1 MTISLLDVRRGSQT
15 PRVSNY
21 PAYDLSAAPEIID
34 LAASAGLHLDEW
46 QKYVLTHGLGMDR
59 AGEYTARRV
68 SCWVPRQNGKGA
80 IIEALELAWLFLLD
94 EELIIHSAHQH
105 RTSKRA
111 YARLEKLIRNTPA
124 MFKRVKAFRQ
134 TNGEHEI
141 ELHDGRLLQ
150 YTTRSRTAVRGF
162 SSPKLVLDEAQELN
176 SEQIAA
182 IMPTVSAMPNWQI
195 WFFGTPPDD
204 PAAWVYGLKEDGEA
218 GRPRLAHFDWG
229 VSLVAEAPGTY
240 EKAADIEL
248 AYAANP
254 AMGDAPGCRI
264 EPETVEDE
272 YRPSGLGVKYP
283 QERLGAWKPRAL
295 EGGGVIDPRVW
306 AQLVDLES
314 KRVGDVALAVDVTP
328 LRDHASISM
337 FGLRVDGL
345 GHVQTV
351 VYGEGVDW
359 VVGKLRDLIAVLDPV
374 AIALDP
380 KGGAGSLLGDLTADV
395 ELGGLA
401 LSAPADPEHP
411 DRGDLAL
418 PQAYEVAQATGQFI
432 DAVREQ
438 KLRHVGQTELTSAV
452 ANAKPRPLA
461 DAVAWGR
468 KQSDVDISPLVSA
481 TLARWAFVTRI
492 NAKPKAQELTGSL
505 MA

>member
-1 MTISLLDVRRGSQT
+1 MTTSQLDVRLGSQT

-46 QKYVLTHGLGMDR
+46 QRYVLTHGLGMDR
-59 AGEYTARRV
+59 AGEYTSRRV

-94 EELIIHSAHQH
+94 EELVIHSAHQH

-111 YARLEKLIRNTPA
+111 YARLEKYIRRTPA
-124 MFKRVKAFRQ
+124 MFKRVRAFRQ

-162 SSPKLVLDEAQELN
+162 SAPKLVLDEAQELT
-176 SEQIAA
+176 SDQIAA
-182 IMPTVSAMPNWQI
+182 IVPTVSAMPNWQI

-229 VSLVAEAPGTY
+229 VELLAEAPGTY

-254 AMGDAPGCRI
+254 GMGTRI

-283 QERLGAWKPRAL
+283 QERLGAWKPPAL
-295 EGGGVIDPRVW
+295 AGGGVIDPRVW
-306 AQLVDLES
+306 AQLADLES
-314 KRVGDVALAVDVTP
+314 RRHGDVALAVDVTP

-337 FGLRVDGL
+337 YGLREDGL
-345 GHVQTV
+345 GYVQMV

-359 VVGKLRDLIAVLDPV
+359 VVGKLAELKAVLDPV
-374 AIALDP
+374 AIGLDP
-380 KGGAGSLLGDLTADV
+380 KGGAASLLG
-395 ELGGLA
+395 ELEVVGIKPPEDA
-401 LSAPADPEHP
+401 EHP
-411 DRGDLAL
+411 GRGDLAL
-418 PQAYEVAQATGQFI
+418 PQVHEVAQATGQMI
-432 DAVREQ
+432 DAVREK

-452 ANAKPRPLA
+452 ANAKTRPLA

-481 TLARWAFVTRI
+481 TLARWAYVTRI
-492 NAKPKAQELTGSL
+492 GAKPKAQELTGSL

>member
-1 MTISLLDVRRGSQT
+1 MTTSQLDVRLGSQT
-15 PRVSNY
+15 PRVSNF

-46 QKYVLTHGLGMDR
+46 QRYVLTHGLGMHR
-59 AGEYTARRV
+59 NGEWTARRV

-111 YARLEKLIRNTPA
+111 YARLEKLIRGTPD
-124 MFKRVKAFRQ
+124 MLKRVKAFRQ

-162 SSPKLVLDEAQELN
+162 SSPKLVLDEAQELTGD
-176 SEQIAA
+176 QIAA

-204 PAAWVYGLKEDGEA
+204 QAAWVYGLKEDGEA

-229 VSLVAEAPGTY
+229 TDLVAEAPGTY
-240 EKAADIEL
+240 EKAADLEL
-248 AYAANP
+248 AYACNP
-254 AMGDAPGCRI
+254 ALGVRI
-264 EPETVEDE
+264 ERETVEDE
-272 YRPSGLGVKYP
+272 YRPSGLGMKYP

-306 AQLVDLES
+306 SGLADLKS
-314 KRVGDVALAVDVTP
+314 RRHGDVALAVDVTP

-337 FGLRVDGL
+337 YGLREDGL
-345 GHVQTV
+345 GHVQVV

-359 VVGKLRDLIAVLDPV
+359 VVAKLVELKQVLDPI
-374 AIALDP
+374 AIGLDP
-380 KGGAGSLLGDLTADV
+380 KGGAASLLG
-395 ELGGLA
+395 ELEAVGIRP
-401 LSAPADPEHP
+401 PADAEFPA
-411 DRGDLAL
+411 RGDLAL
-418 PQAYEVAQATGQFI
+418 PAVHEVAQATGQLI

-438 KLRHVGQTELTSAV
+438 KLRHVGQAELTSAV
-452 ANAKPRPLA
+452 ANAKTRPLA

-481 TLARWAFVTRI
+481 TLARWAYVTRV
-492 NAKPKAQELTGSL
+492 NTRDRAVELTGSL

>member
-1 MTISLLDVRRGSQT
+1 LTISPPDVRRGSQT

-34 LAASAGLHLDEW
+34 LARTAGLILDPW
-46 QKYVLTHGLGMDR
+46 QQYVLTHGLGMHAD
-59 AGEYTARRV
+59 GEWTARRV

-111 YARLEKLIRNTPA
+111 YARLEKLIRRTPS

-162 SSPKLVLDEAQELN
+162 SAPKLVLDEAQELTG
-176 SEQIAA
+176 EQIAA
-182 IMPTVSAMPNWQI
+182 MMPTVSAMPNWQI

-204 PAAWVYGLKEDGEA
+204 QAAWVYGLKEDGEA

-229 VSLVAEAPGTY
+229 VDLVAEAPGTY

-248 AYAANP
+248 AFAANP

-264 EPETVEDE
+264 EPATVEDE
-272 YRPSGLGVKYP
+272 YRPSGLGTKYP

-306 AQLVDLES
+306 ADLGDPS
-314 KRVGDVALAVDVTP
+314 SRRDGDVALAVDVTP
-328 LRDHASISM
+328 LRTHASIAM
-337 FGLRVDGL
+337 YGVRADGL
-345 GHVQTV
+345 GHVQV
-351 VYGEGVDW
+351 VTYGEGVDW
-359 VVGKLRDLIAVLDPV
+359 VVGKLAELKRVLDPV
-374 AIALDP
+374 AIGLDP
-380 KGGAGSLLGDLTADV
+380 KGGASSLLG
-395 ELGGLA
+395 ELEAAGIK
-401 LSAPADPEHP
+401 APADSEHP
-411 DRGDLAL
+411 ERGDLAL
-418 PQAYEVAQATGQFI
+418 PLAHEVAQATGQFI
-432 DAVREQ
+432 DAVRERR
-438 KLRHVGQTELTSAV
+438 LRHVGQPELTSAV
-452 ANAKPRPLA
+452 ANAKTRPLL

-468 KQSDVDISPLVSA
+468 KQSDVDISPLVGV
-481 TLARWAFVTRI
+481 TLARWAYVTRI
-492 NAKPKAQELTGSL
+492 NAKPKAQELSGSL

>member
-1 MTISLLDVRRGSQT
+1 MTISPPDVRRGSQR
-15 PRVSNY
+15 PRVSNF

-34 LAASAGLHLDEW
+34 LAAKAGLHLDEW
-46 QKYVLTHGLGMDR
+46 QRYVLTHGVGMDR

-94 EELIIHSAHQH
+94 EELIVHSAHQH

-111 YARLEKLIRNTPA
+111 YARLEKLIRRTPS
-124 MFKRVKAFRQ
+124 MYKRVRSFRQ

-162 SSPKLVLDEAQELN
+162 SAPKVVLDEAQELN
-176 SEQIAA
+176 SDQIAA
-182 IMPTVSAMPNWQI
+182 IVPTVSAMPNWQI

-229 VSLVAEAPGTY
+229 VELVAEAPGTY
-240 EKAADIEL
+240 EKAANLEL

-254 AMGDAPGCRI
+254 AMGIRI
-264 EPETVEDE
+264 EQETVEDE

-306 AQLVDLES
+306 SGLGDPDS
-314 KRVGDVALAVDVTP
+314 KRSGDVALAVDVTP
-328 LRDHASISM
+328 LRDHASISVY
-337 FGLRVDGL
+337 GLRADGL
-345 GHVQTV
+345 GHVQIVT
-351 VYGEGVDW
+351 YGEGVDW
-359 VVGKLRDLIAVLDPV
+359 LVPKLAKLKAALNPV
-374 AIALDP
+374 AIGLDA
-380 KGGAGSLLGDLTADV
+380 KGGAGSLLG
-395 ELGGLA
+395 ELEAVGIR
-401 LSAPADPEHP
+401 PPEDPEFP
-411 DRGDLAL
+411 ARGDLVL
-418 PQAYEVAQATGQFI
+418 PMAHEVAQATGQFI
-432 DAVREQ
+432 DAVRER
-438 KLRHVGQTELTSAV
+438 KLRHVGQAELTSAV
-452 ANAKPRPLA
+452 ANAKTRPLA

-481 TLARWAFVTRI
+481 TLARWAYVTRVDAI
-492 NAKPKAQELTGSL
+492 DNNKVVELTGSL

>member
-1 MTISLLDVRRGSQT
+1 MTTSLLDVRRGSQT

-21 PAYDLSAAPEIID
+21 PTYDLSAAPEIID

-46 QKYVLTHGLGMDR
+46 QQYVLTHGLGMHAD
-59 AGEYTARRV
+59 GEYTARRV

-94 EELIIHSAHQH
+94 EELVIHSAHQH

-111 YARLEKLIRNTPA
+111 YARLEKYIRRTPA
-124 MFKRVKAFRQ
+124 MFKRVRAFRQ

-162 SSPKLVLDEAQELN
+162 SSPKLVLDEAQELTG
-176 SEQIAA
+176 EQIAA
-182 IMPTVSAMPNWQI
+182 IVPTVSAMPNWQI

-229 VSLVAEAPGTY
+229 TELVAEAAGTY
-240 EKAADIEL
+240 EKAADIEV
-248 AYAANP
+248 AYASNP
-254 AMGDAPGCRI
+254 ALGGRI
-264 EPETVEDE
+264 EVATVEDE

-295 EGGGVIDPRVW
+295 VGGGVIDPRVW
-306 AQLVDLES
+306 AQLTDAES
-314 KRVGDVALAVDVTP
+314 KRAGDVALAVDVTP

-337 FGLRVDGL
+337 YGLRGDGL

-359 VVGKLRDLIAVLDPV
+359 VVAKLLELRAVLDPI
-374 AIALDP
+374 AIGLDP
-380 KGGAGSLLGDLTADV
+380 KGGAASLLG
-395 ELGGLA
+395 ELEAVGIRPPEDA
-401 LSAPADPEHP
+401 EHP
-411 DRGDLAL
+411 VRGDLAL
-418 PQAYEVAQATGQFI
+418 PLVHEVAQGVGQFI
-432 DAVREQ
+432 DACRER
-438 KLRHVGQTELTSAV
+438 KLRHVGQTELSSAV
-452 ANAKPRPLA
+452 ANAKTRPLA

-468 KQSDVDISPLVSA
+468 KQSDVDISPLVSV
-481 TLARWAFVTRI
+481 TLARWAYVTRI
-492 NAKPKAQELTGSL
+492 GVKPKAQELTGSL

>member
-1 MTISLLDVRRGSQT
+1 LTISPPAVRLGSQT

-34 LAASAGLHLDEW
+34 LAATAGLHLDEW
-46 QKYVLTHGLGMDR
+46 QRYVLTHGLGMHAD
-59 AGEYTARRV
+59 GEWTAKRV
-68 SCWVPRQNGKGA
+68 SCWVPRQNGKGG
-80 IIEALELAWLFLLD
+80 IIEAIELAWLFLLD
-94 EELIIHSAHQH
+94 EELVIHSAHQH
-105 RTSKRA
+105 RTSQRA
-111 YARLEKLIRNTPA
+111 YVRLEKLIRRTPS
-124 MFKRVKAFRQ
+124 MFKRVKSFRQ
-134 TNGEHEI
+134 ANGEQQI
-141 ELHDGRLLQ
+141 ELHDGRMLQ
-150 YTTRSRTAVRGF
+150 YVTRSRTAVRGF
-162 SSPKLVLDEAQELN
+162 SSAKLVLDEAQELT
-176 SEQIAA
+176 SEQMAA
-182 IMPTVSAMPNWQI
+182 IGPTVSAMPNWQI

-229 VSLVAEAPGTY
+229 VDLVAEAPGTY

-248 AYAANP
+248 AWAANP
-254 AMGDAPGCRI
+254 AMGIRI

-283 QERLGAWKPRAL
+283 QERLGCWKPRAL

-306 AQLVDLES
+306 AQLADVGS
-314 KRVGDVALAVDVTP
+314 KRHGDVALAVDVTP
-328 LRDHASISM
+328 LRDHASIAM
-337 FGLRVDGL
+337 FGLRADGL

-359 VVGKLRDLIAVLDPV
+359 VLPKLLELRSVLDPI
-374 AIALDP
+374 AIALDA
-380 KGGAGSLLGDLTADV
+380 KAGAATLLGELEALGITAP
-395 ELGGLA
+395 E
-401 LSAPADPEHP
+401 DPDFP
-411 DRGDLAL
+411 TRGDLAL
-418 PQAYEVAQATGQFI
+418 PMAHEVAQATGQFI
-432 DAVREQ
+432 DAVRER

-452 ANAKPRPLA
+452 ANAKTRPLL

-492 NAKPKAQELTGSL
+492 NTKDRTVELAGSL

>member
-1 MTISLLDVRRGSQT
+1 MTTSQLDVRRGSQT

-46 QKYVLTHGLGMDR
+46 QQYVLTHGLGMHRD
-59 AGEYTARRV
+59 GEWTARRV

-105 RTSKRA
+105 RTSQRA
-111 YARLEKLIRNTPA
+111 YARLEKLIRRTPA
-124 MFKRVKAFRQ
+124 MFKRVKSFRQ
-134 TNGEHEI
+134 ANGEQQI
-141 ELHDGRLLQ
+141 ELHDGRMLQ

-162 SSPKLVLDEAQELN
+162 SSPKIVLDEAQELTG
-176 SEQIAA
+176 EQIAA
-182 IMPTVSAMPNWQI
+182 MMPTVSAMPNYQI

-229 VSLVAEAPGTY
+229 VELVAEAPGTY
-240 EKAADIEL
+240 EKAADLEL

-254 AMGDAPGCRI
+254 AAGGRI
-264 EPETVEDE
+264 EIATIEDE

-306 AQLVDLES
+306 AGLADAES
-314 KRVGDVALAVDVTP
+314 RRLGDVALAVDITP

-337 FGLRVDGL
+337 YGLRADGL

-351 VYGEGVDW
+351 TYGEGVDW
-359 VVGKLRDLIAVLDPV
+359 VVAKLVELKAVLDPV
-374 AIALDP
+374 AIGLDA
-380 KGGAGSLLGDLTADV
+380 KGGAGALLGDLAAVGIKAPEDADF
-395 ELGGLA
+395 
-401 LSAPADPEHP
+401 PQ
-411 DRGDLAL
+411 RGDLAL
-418 PQAYEVAQATGQFI
+418 PAMHEVAQATGQFI

-438 KLRHVGQTELTSAV
+438 RVRHLGQTELTSAV
-452 ANAKPRPLA
+452 ANAKTRPLA

-481 TLARWAFVTRI
+481 TLARWAYVTRI
-492 NAKPKAQELTGSL
+492 DVKDKVVELTGSL

>member
-1 MTISLLDVRRGSQT
+1 LTISPPDVRRGSQT

-34 LAASAGLHLDEW
+34 LAATAGLHLDEW
-46 QKYVLTHGLGMDR
+46 QRYVLTHGLGMHAD
-59 AGEYTARRV
+59 GEWTARRV

-105 RTSKRA
+105 RTSQRA
-111 YARLEKLIRNTPA
+111 YVRLEKLIRRTPS
-124 MFKRVKAFRQ
+124 MLRRVKSFRQ
-134 TNGEHEI
+134 ANGEQQI
-141 ELHDGRLLQ
+141 ELHDGRMLQ
-150 YTTRSRTAVRGF
+150 YVTRSRTAVRGF
-162 SSPKLVLDEAQELN
+162 STAKLVLDEAQELT
-176 SEQIAA
+176 SEQMAA
-182 IMPTVSAMPNWQI
+182 IGPTVSAMPNSQI

-204 PAAWVYGLKEDGEA
+204 QSAWVYGLKEDGES

-229 VSLVAEAPGTY
+229 VDLVAEAPGTY

-264 EPETVEDE
+264 EPAGVEDE

-306 AQLVDLES
+306 SDLADAAS
-314 KRVGDVALAVDVTP
+314 RRDGDVALAVDVTP
-328 LRDHASISM
+328 LRTHASITM
-337 FGLRVDGL
+337 YGVRTDGL
-345 GHVQTV
+345 GHVQV
-351 VYGEGVDW
+351 VTYGEGVDW
-359 VVGKLRDLIAVLDPV
+359 VVGKLAELKRVLDPV
-374 AIALDP
+374 AIGLDP
-380 KGGAGSLLGDLTADV
+380 KGGASSLLG
-395 ELGGLA
+395 ELEAAGIK
-401 LSAPADPEHP
+401 APADSEHP
-411 DRGDLAL
+411 ERGDLAL
-418 PQAYEVAQATGQFI
+418 PLAHEVAQATGQFI
-432 DAVREQ
+432 DAVHERR
-438 KLRHVGQTELTSAV
+438 LRHVGQLELTSAV
-452 ANAKPRPLA
+452 TNAKTRPLL

-468 KQSDVDISPLVSA
+468 KQSNVDISPLVSA
-481 TLARWAFVTRI
+481 TLARWAYTVRI
-492 NAKPKAQELTGSL
+492 NAKPKAQELSGSL

>member
-1 MTISLLDVRRGSQT
+1 MTISPPGVRLGSQT

-34 LAASAGLHLDEW
+34 LAATAGLHLDEW
-46 QKYVLTHGLGMDR
+46 QKYVLTHGCGMDR
-59 AGEYTARRV
+59 TGEWTARRV
-68 SCWVPRQNGKGA
+68 SCWVPRQNGKGG
-80 IIEALELAWLFLLD
+80 IIEALELAWLFLLGED
-94 EELIIHSAHQH
+94 LIVHSAHQH

-111 YARLEKLIRNTPA
+111 YARLEKLIRQTPS
-124 MFKRVKAFRQ
+124 MHKRVKSYRQ

-162 SSPKLVLDEAQELN
+162 SAPKLVLDEAQELN
-176 SEQIAA
+176 SDQIAA
-182 IMPTVSAMPNWQI
+182 IMPTVSAMPRWQI

-218 GRPRLAHFDWG
+218 SRPRLAHFDWG
-229 VSLVAEAPGTY
+229 TELVAEAPGTY

-248 AYAANP
+248 AYACNP
-254 AMGDAPGCRI
+254 AMGVRI
-264 EPETVEDE
+264 ERETVEDE

-295 EGGGVIDPRVW
+295 DGGGVIDPRVW
-306 AQLVDLES
+306 AGLGDPES
-314 KRVGDVALAVDVTP
+314 RRRGDVALAVDVTP

-337 FGLRVDGL
+337 YGVREDGH
-345 GHVQTV
+345 GHVQV
-351 VYGEGVDW
+351 VTYGEGVDW
-359 VVGKLRDLIAVLDPV
+359 VVAKVVELRQVLDPV
-374 AIALDP
+374 AIGLDP
-380 KGGAGSLLGDLTADV
+380 KGGASSLLGEFEAV
-395 ELGGLA
+395 GIR
-401 LSAPADPEHP
+401 PPEDAEFP
-411 DRGDLAL
+411 QRGDLAC
-418 PQAYEVAQATGQFI
+418 PMAHEVAQATGQFI

-438 KLRHVGQTELTSAV
+438 RIRHVGQPELTSAV
-452 ANAKPRPLA
+452 ANAKTRPLA

-481 TLARWAFVTRI
+481 TLARWAYTTRI
-492 NAKPKAQELTGSL
+492 NVKDKVVELTGSL

>member
-1 MTISLLDVRRGSQT
+1 MTISPPDVRRGSQT

-34 LAASAGLHLDEW
+34 LAATAGLHLDEW
-46 QKYVLTHGLGMDR
+46 QRYVLTHGLGMLAD
-59 AGEYTARRV
+59 GEWTARRCSV
-68 SCWVPRQNGKGA
+68 WVPRQNGKGG

-105 RTSKRA
+105 RTSQRA
-111 YARLEKLIRNTPA
+111 YVRLEKLIRRTPA
-124 MFKRVKAFRQ
+124 MFKRVRAFRQ
-134 TNGEHEI
+134 TNGEQQI
-141 ELHDGRLLQ
+141 ELHDGRMLQ

-162 SSPKLVLDEAQELN
+162 SAPKLVLDEAQELTG
-176 SEQIAA
+176 EQIAA
-182 IMPTVSAMPNWQI
+182 MMPTVSAMPNWQI

-229 VSLVAEAPGTY
+229 TQLVAEAPGTY
-240 EKAADIEL
+240 EKAADLEL
-248 AYAANP
+248 AYACNP
-254 AMGDAPGCRI
+254 AMGIRI
-264 EPETVEDE
+264 EQETVEDE

-306 AQLVDLES
+306 AQLADIES
-314 KRVGDVALAVDVTP
+314 RRAGDVALAVDVTP

-337 FGLRVDGL
+337 FGMRADGL
-345 GHVQTV
+345 EHIQTV
-351 VYGEGVDW
+351 TYGEGVDW
-359 VVGKLRDLIAVLDPV
+359 VVAKLVELKAVLDPV
-374 AIALDP
+374 AIALDS
-380 KGGAGSLLGDLTADV
+380 KGGASSLLG
-395 ELGGLA
+395 ELEAVGIRPPEDA
-401 LSAPADPEHP
+401 EFPA
-411 DRGDLAL
+411 RGDLAL
-418 PQAYEVAQATGQFI
+418 TMAHEVAQATGQFI
-432 DAVREQ
+432 DAVRERR
-438 KLRHVGQTELTSAV
+438 LRHIGQTELTSAV
-452 ANAKPRPLA
+452 ANAKTRPLA

-481 TLARWAFVTRI
+481 TLARWAYVTRI
-492 NAKPKAQELTGSL
+492 NVRDKVVELTGSL